1 MIKNPTYRH
10 YMYPYIKPNGNVC
23 TRITA
28 VSSFAGRI
36 VKGHADCHPDDE
48 FDLEYGRALAEARCN
63 EKIAAKR
70 CKRAYS
76 KVDEAIAQLYAA
88 MAHYEKMLEYEADAE
103 DNYNEASYELA
114 ALLNEKYGCN
124 CGDECACDH
133 VHEHKCECGCECDC
147 GENCECGCHN

>member
-10 YMYPYIKPNGNVC
+10 YLYPHIKSNGNVC

-28 VSSFAGRI
+28 VSTFAGRI

-48 FDLEYGRALAEARCN
+48 FDLEYGKALAEARCN

-76 KVDEAIAQLYAA
+76 KVDEAMAQVIAA
-88 MAHYEKMLEYEADAE
+88 MMHYEKMLEYEADAE
-103 DNYNEASYELA
+103 ENYNEASYNLA
-114 ALLNEKYGCN
+114 SLLNEKYGN
-124 CGDECACDH
+124 
-133 VHEHKCECGCECDC
+133 KPQCECGCDCDC